1 MQKVEYQNNVDSKI
15 KKIYTKKHHD
25 TIEDLEKLL
34 EKGVPNL
41 TMSEIASRL
50 KISLRT
56 LYEIAPSKDQLI
68 LMTMDKILIKLGKF
82 ALDSVS
88 EIQSPIEKLEQYLFI
103 VNQAVGPKFNT
114 FLKDIEKINGSQK
127 MADYH
132 ESFISN
138 YTQKLLNDAISLQEA
153 GAFSILMECVPA
165 KIASV
170 INEKLDVPTISYG
183 SGPSLDAQGLVG
195 ADILGLF
202 DLFQPKFSKR
212 YSEIGLEIKKAF
224 RRYHD
229 EVISQKFP
237 YTDNQYNVPEIVLKN
252 FLSWIKNN

>member
-1 MQKVEYQNNVDSKI
+1 MMQKVEYQNNLTNKRT
-15 KKIYTKKHHD
+15 KIYTKKHHE

-34 EKGVPNL
+34 EKGVPDL
-41 TMSEIASRL
+41 TMSEIASKL

-132 ESFISN
+132 ENFISN
-138 YTQKLLNDAISLQEA
+138 YTQKLLNDAIKMNEIKNIDTK
-153 GAFSILMECVPA
+153 AFSILLGGIGREFL
-165 KIASV
+165 K
-170 INEKLDVPTISYG
+170 EKNRYLIST
-183 SGPSLDAQGLVG
+183 SPEESANSITSI
-195 ADILGLF
+195 ILNG
-202 DLFQPKFSKR
+202 
-212 YSEIGLEIKKAF
+212 IKL
-224 RRYHD
+224 R
-229 EVISQKFP
+229 
-237 YTDNQYNVPEIVLKN
+237 N
-252 FLSWIKNN
+252 